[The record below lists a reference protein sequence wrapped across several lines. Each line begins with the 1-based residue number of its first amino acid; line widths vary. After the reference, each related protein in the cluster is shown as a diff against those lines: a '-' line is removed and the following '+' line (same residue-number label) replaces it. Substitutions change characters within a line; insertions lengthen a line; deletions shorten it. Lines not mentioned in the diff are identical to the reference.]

1 MAAFSGSVEAA
12 EPAALLCGGSF
23 SVDELATCVKV
34 LQALGASGSKGE
46 EYAPQHAIGGDPYK
60 PFRAALVPIL
70 QHSFSLKLQAKSNA
84 GEKNAKAQERRRA
97 DARRRAQER
106 NLLDSRG
113 LRASRIAK
121 LSAMAESGN
130 DGGLLSIPDGPAGEG
145 GGWSGGN
152 GNSVGLLGSSE
163 GATAE
168 GSDSLINDNADVV
181 ANLEGG
187 IEVNGLSAAPVTLEY
202 SEVPNSVF
210 DCQPISKALAHISCL
225 PLARYKCQVL
235 P

>member
-1 MAAFSGSVEAA
+1 MSAVSDGVEAA
-12 EPAALLCGGSF
+12 ESAALLCGGSF

-34 LQALGASGSKGE
+34 LQALGASGSNGE
-46 EYAPQHAIGGDPYK
+46 EYAPQHAVGGDPYK

-121 LSAMAESGN
+121 LSAMAENGN
-130 DGGLLSIPDGPAGEG
+130 EGGLLSIPDGPAAEG
-145 GGWSGGN
+145 GGWSGGH
-152 GNSVGLLGSSE
+152 GSSVGLLGGSE
-163 GATAE
+163 GATAD
-168 GSDSLINDNADVV
+168 GSDSLSNRGADIV
-181 ANLEGG
+181 ANCEGG
-187 IEVNGLSAAPVTLEY
+187 IEANGSTAAPVTLEY
-202 SEVPNSVF
+202 SEVPRVYLLAS
-210 DCQPISKALAHISCL
+210 PIAMHL
-225 PLARYKCQVL
+225 PMFPVSL
-235 P
+235 